1 MRKKSLYPRLAGQNI
16 IKNRRFFVPYALT
29 VLGTSAAFYIM
40 SALVFDPGAK
50 ELRGYQYVQ
59 SMMVLGMFIAGL
71 FTAAILFYTN
81 SFLMKQRRRELGL
94 YNILGMG
101 KGNLAR
107 LLCYES
113 LFIGGGGI
121 VSGLLVGMLFHKLVT
136 LFLYQMLRFD
146 VPFGIT
152 ISVPA
157 IVLTAVIFAL
167 LVLATLVVNLLRIRV
182 SSPVQM
188 LQSTSQ
194 GEREPR
200 TKWLMT
206 LVGILSLGA
215 GYWIAITADDPIS
228 ALAMY
233 FLAVFL
239 VILGTYCLFTAVSIS
254 VLKLLRANK
263 KFYYQTSHFIGISG
277 MLYRMKRNAV
287 GLANICILS
296 TMVMVMVSGTLSLY
310 LGTGEIIDAQYPAD
324 VNLTAQ
330 YDPLTTEEGEAP
342 FQGQPMLDRSVRALQ
357 DAGFAVADT
366 DSIRYATFAVQ
377 QAGTGKFVL
386 DFETDLGSDAV
397 RRTIYFIS
405 ADTYTALT
413 GEASPTLAEGEVVV
427 CGGESLPDTITFR
440 DGEMT
445 ATYQL
450 AGRVAEIP
458 MFFWTPDEYE
468 PICFV
473 VGSEAAVDEAYA
485 MQHAAYANPYDMCWR
500 GLIQIEGG
508 TSEADVEALDGVF
521 WGESG
526 LFAGPMEDVGYYYS
540 LSVDLKAAA
549 EADGYAMAGGFLFLG
564 IVLGVIFL
572 MATVLIIYYKQVSE
586 GYEDRRRFEIMQQ
599 VGLTRA
605 EVRASIRSQVLMVF
619 FLPIAVAAIH
629 ILFDFNM
636 VVQLLELFSLRNVL
650 LTALCTLDTVL
661 VFFIVYGAVYLLTA
675 RTYYKIVS

>member
-16 IKNRRFFVPYALT
+16 IKNRRFFVPYGLT

-157 IVLTAVIFAL
+157 IVLTAVIFVL

-377 QAGTGKFVL
+377 QAGTGDFLL
-386 DFETDLGSDAV
+386 DFKTDLGPDAV

-405 ADTYTALT
+405 AGTYTALT
-413 GEASPTLAEGEVVV
+413 GEAAPTLAEGEVVV

-450 AGRVAEIP
+450 AGRAAEIP

-468 PICFV
+468 PLCLV
-473 VGSEAAVDEAYA
+473 AGSEAAVDEAYA

>member
-29 VLGTSAAFYIM
+29 LLGTSAAFYIM

-330 YDPLTTEEGEAP
+330 YDPLTTEEGEAH
-342 FQGQPMLDRSVRALQ
+342 FQGQPMLDRSVQALQ

-377 QAGTGKFVL
+377 QAGAGDFVL
-386 DFETDLGSDAV
+386 DFKTDLGPDAV

-405 ADTYTALT
+405 ADTYTALA
-413 GEASPTLAEGEVVV
+413 GEAAPTLAEGEVMA

-445 ATYQL
+445 AAYQL

-468 PICFV
+468 PLCLV
-473 VGSEAAVDEAYA
+473 AGSEAAVDEAYA
-485 MQHAAYANPYDMCWR
+485 MQHAAYANPYDMYWR
-500 GLIQIEGG
+500 GLIQIEDG

-526 LFAGPMEDVGYYYS
+526 LFAGPIEDVGYYYS

>member
-16 IKNRRFFVPYALT
+16 IKNRRFFVPYGLT
-29 VLGTSAAFYIM
+29 LLGTSAAFYIM

-157 IVLTAVIFAL
+157 IVLTAVIFVL

-330 YDPLTTEEGEAP
+330 YDPLTTEEGETP
-342 FQGQPMLDRSVRALQ
+342 FQSQPMLDRSIQALQ

-366 DSIRYATFAVQ
+366 GSIRYATFAVQ
-377 QAGTGKFVL
+377 QAGAGDFLL
-386 DFETDLGSDAV
+386 DFGTDLGPDAV

-413 GEASPTLAEGEVVV
+413 GEAAPTLAEGEVVV

-445 ATYQL
+445 AAYQL

-468 PICFV
+468 PLCLV
-473 VGSEAAVDEAYA
+473 AGSEAAVDEAYA

-586 GYEDRRRFEIMQQ
+586 GYEDRCRFEIMQQ

>member
-16 IKNRRFFVPYALT
+16 IKNRRLFVPYGLT
-29 VLGTSAAFYIM
+29 LLGTSAAFYIM

-157 IVLTAVIFAL
+157 IALTAVIFVL

-342 FQGQPMLDRSVRALQ
+342 FQGQPMLDRSVQAMQ

-366 DSIRYATFAVQ
+366 DSIRYTTFAVQ
-377 QAGTGKFVL
+377 QAGAGDFLL
-386 DFETDLGSDAV
+386 DFETDLGPDAV

-413 GEASPTLAEGEVVV
+413 GEAAPTLAEGEVVV

-445 ATYQL
+445 AAYQL

-458 MFFWTPDEYE
+458 MFFRTPDEYE

-485 MQHAAYANPYDMCWR
+485 MQHAAYANPYDMYWR
-500 GLIQIEGG
+500 GLIQIEDG

>member
-16 IKNRRFFVPYALT
+16 IKNRRFFVPYGLT
-29 VLGTSAAFYIM
+29 LLGTSAAFYIM

-157 IVLTAVIFAL
+157 IVLTAVIFVL

-342 FQGQPMLDRSVRALQ
+342 FQGQPMLDRSVQALQ

-377 QAGTGKFVL
+377 QAGAGDFVL
-386 DFETDLGSDAV
+386 DFETDLGPDAV

-413 GEASPTLAEGEVVV
+413 GEAAPTLAEGEVVV

-468 PICFV
+468 PLCLV
-473 VGSEAAVDEAYA
+473 AGSEAAVDEAYA
-485 MQHAAYANPYDMCWR
+485 MQHAAYANPYDMYWR

>member
-1 MRKKSLYPRLAGQNI
+1 M
-16 IKNRRFFVPYALT
+16 
-29 VLGTSAAFYIM
+29 
-40 SALVFDPGAK
+40 
-50 ELRGYQYVQ
+50 
-59 SMMVLGMFIAGL
+59 
-71 FTAAILFYTN
+71 
-81 SFLMKQRRRELGL
+81 
-94 YNILGMG
+94 
-101 KGNLAR
+101 
-107 LLCYES
+107 
-113 LFIGGGGI
+113 
-121 VSGLLVGMLFHKLVT
+121 
-136 LFLYQMLRFD
+136 
-146 VPFGIT
+146 
-152 ISVPA
+152 
-157 IVLTAVIFAL
+157 
-167 LVLATLVVNLLRIRV
+167 
-182 SSPVQM
+182 
-188 LQSTSQ
+188 
-194 GEREPR
+194 
-200 TKWLMT
+200 
-206 LVGILSLGA
+206 
-215 GYWIAITADDPIS
+215 
-228 ALAMY
+228 
-233 FLAVFL
+233 
-239 VILGTYCLFTAVSIS
+239 ILGTYCLFTAVSIS

-310 LGTGEIIDAQYPAD
+310 LGTWEIIDAQYPAD

-342 FQGQPMLDRSVRALQ
+342 FQGQPMLDRSVQALQ

-377 QAGTGKFVL
+377 QAGAGDFVL
-386 DFETDLGSDAV
+386 DFETDLGPDAV

-413 GEASPTLAEGEVVV
+413 GEAAPTLAEGEVVV

-468 PICFV
+468 PLCLV
-473 VGSEAAVDEAYA
+473 AGSEAAVDEAYA
-485 MQHAAYANPYDMCWR
+485 MQHAAYANPYDMYWR

>member
-1 MRKKSLYPRLAGQNI
+1 MRKKSLYPRLAAQNI
-16 IKNRRFFVPYALT
+16 VKNRRFFVPYGLT
-29 VLGTSAAFYIM
+29 LLGTSAAFYIM
-40 SALVFDPGAK
+40 SALVFDPGARQ
-50 ELRGYQYVQ
+50 LRGYEYVQ
-59 SMMVLGMFIAGL
+59 SMMILGMFIATL

-101 KGNLAR
+101 KGNLAL
-107 LLCYES
+107 LLCFES
-113 LFIGGGGI
+113 LLIGGGGI
-121 VSGLLVGMLFHKLVT
+121 IGGLLVGMLLHKLVT
-136 LFLYQMLRFD
+136 LLLYRMLRFT
-146 VPFGIT
+146 VPFGVT
-152 ISVPA
+152 VSLPGLA
-157 IVLTAVIFAL
+157 LTAVVFAMM
-167 LVLATLVVNLLRIRV
+167 VLATLLVNLLRIRV
-182 SSPVQM
+182 SSPMQM
-188 LQSTSQ
+188 LQGTNQ

-206 LVGILSLGA
+206 LVGIASLGA
-215 GYWIAITADDPIS
+215 GYFLAVTADDPIS

-239 VILGTYCLFTAVSIS
+239 VIIGTYCLFTAVSIFI
-254 VLKLLRANK
+254 LKLLRANK
-263 KFYYQTSHFIGISG
+263 KFYYKTSHFIGVSG

-287 GLANICILS
+287 GLSNICILS

-310 LGTGEIIDAQYPAD
+310 LGTGEIINAQYPAD
-324 VNLTAQ
+324 VNFTAR
-330 YDPLTTEEGEAP
+330 YDPLTTEEGEEP
-342 FQGQPMLDRSVRALQ
+342 FQGQPLLDRSVQALQ

-377 QAGTGKFVL
+377 QAGAGDFVL
-386 DFETDLGSDAV
+386 DFETDLGPGAV

-405 ADTYTALT
+405 AGTYAALT
-413 GEASPTLAEGEVVV
+413 GEAAPALAEGEVVV

-440 DGEMT
+440 DGEM
-445 ATYQL
+445 AAAYRL
-450 AGRVAEIP
+450 AGQAAEIP

-468 PICFV
+468 PLCLV
-473 VGSEAAVDEAYA
+473 VVDEAAVDEAYA
-485 MQHAAYANPYDMCWR
+485 MQHAAYAVPYDMYWR
-500 GLIQIEGG
+500 GLIQIVDG
-508 TSEADVEALDGVF
+508 TSEADVDALDGVF

-526 LFAGPMEDVGYYYS
+526 MFAGPIEGVGHYYS
-540 LSVDLKAAA
+540 VSVDLKAAA
-549 EADGYAMAGGFLFLG
+549 EVDGYAMAGGFLFLG
-564 IVLGVIFL
+564 IVLGAIFL

-605 EVRASIRSQVLMVF
+605 EVKASIRSQVLMVF
-619 FLPIAVAAIH
+619 FLPIAVAAVH

-636 VVQLLELFSLRNVL
+636 VVKLLELFSLRNVL